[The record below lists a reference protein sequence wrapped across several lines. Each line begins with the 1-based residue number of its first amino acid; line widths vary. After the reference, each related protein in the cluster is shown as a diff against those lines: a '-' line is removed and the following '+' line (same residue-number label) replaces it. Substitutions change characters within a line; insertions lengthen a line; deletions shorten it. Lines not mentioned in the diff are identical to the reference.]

1 VKILISLVWHVKVDD
16 DVDSLNIDTSSEKI
30 GADHDSV
37 LALFEL
43 LEYSESLAH
52 LHVSATGNTWELL
65 LLDDVVQFLSILVC
79 FREDDHLVEME
90 LVKDVHQL
98 FDLLV
103 FFELDEVL
111 LQTVEVQFS
120 LTFDDE
126 FVRLLHV
133 ESANFL
139 GGFRQG
145 GREHHDLQ
153 ALLGRILRH
162 EDFLDLLPH
171 GGLIEHLVALVQ
183 NEMLQVIQLQNWI
196 LWWGAAE
203 GLDSTW
209 STYYDMRGSFLV
221 FQNLLIL
228 LDWYTAE
235 KDLLSNVWEILRES
249 VCLLLDLVG
258 QLSRVT
264 QNEGGCWLGVIIELL
279 QDRQDE
285 HSGLTETGY
294 SLAEDITAVVG
305 LGDALLLDL

>member
-1 VKILISLVWHVKVDD
+1 MEILISLVGHVEVDD

-37 LALFEL
+37 LAFFEL

-52 LHVSATGNTWELL
+52 VHVSATGDTWELL

-79 FREDDHLVEME
+79 FREDDHLVEVE
-90 LVKDVHQL
+90 LVEDVHQL

-145 GREHHDLQ
+145 GGEHHNLQ

-171 GGLIEHLVALVQ
+171 GGFIEHLVALV
-183 NEMLQVIQLQNWI
+183 
-196 LWWGAAE
+196 
-203 GLDSTW
+203 
-209 STYYDMRGSFLV
+209 
-221 FQNLLIL
+221 
-228 LDWYTAE
+228 
-235 KDLLSNVWEILRES
+235 
-249 VCLLLDLVG
+249 
-258 QLSRVT
+258 
-264 QNEGGCWLGVIIELL
+264 
-279 QDRQDE
+279 
-285 HSGLTETGY
+285 
-294 SLAEDITAVVG
+294 
-305 LGDALLLDL
+305 